1 MKHMNHLLTIYET
14 FETFTKSY
22 GRGETAGLDGSFEQR
37 LAQKYEGLS
46 KRLREAGDYVADNPV
61 NTATRSLRS
70 VANEAGLAPATFS
83 RLART
88 LDYESFEQLR
98 EVMRR
103 KIDRRVNS
111 FADRADRLQHDH
123 ETGTLD
129 FFHAHQRACLENLET
144 LSDSIDAEQL
154 NVTVDRLHRS
164 RKVLVLGAL
173 GSTGIAEYMSYMA
186 NFLTDNWHMAG
197 RMGASLGSGLT
208 GLDKTDTLIIVTKPP
223 FARKALLAAEVAKQN
238 GAYVVVITDNHSCPA
253 LRFAD
258 SGFLIKTESPHFYSS
273 YVATVFLVE
282 TIIGML
288 ASRVGP
294 DATNRIAEVERRNRR
309 LEEVRDG

>member
-1 MKHMNHLLTIYET
+1 M
-14 FETFTKSY
+14 
-22 GRGETAGLDGSFEQR
+22 DGTFEQR

-46 KRLREAGDYVADNPV
+46 PRLREAGDYVAENPV

-70 VANEAGLAPATFS
+70 VASEAGLAPATFS
-83 RLART
+83 RLARV
-88 LDYESFEQLR
+88 LEYDSFEQVR
-98 EVMRR
+98 ELMRL

-111 FADRADRLQHDH
+111 FADRADRLLNDH
-123 ETGTLD
+123 EQGTLN
-129 FFHAHQRACLENLET
+129 FFQSHRNACLANLESI
-144 LSDSIDAEQL
+144 SDDVDLGQL
-154 NVTVDRLHRS
+154 NATVDRLHSS

-186 NFLTDNWHMAG
+186 SFLTDKWHMAG

-208 GLDKTDTLIIVTKPP
+208 GLEKQDALVIVTKPP
-223 FARKALLAAEVAKQN
+223 FARKVLLAAEVAKQN
-238 GAYVVVITDNHSCPA
+238 GAYVVVLTDSCACPA
-253 LRFAD
+253 LRHAD
-258 SGFLIKTESPHFYSS
+258 SGFLVKTESPHFYSS

-294 DATNRIAEVERRNRR
+294 GAMARIAEVEDRNRR

>member
-1 MKHMNHLLTIYET
+1 M
-14 FETFTKSY
+14 
-22 GRGETAGLDGSFEQR
+22 DGTFEQR

-46 KRLREAGDYVADNPV
+46 PRLREAGDYVAENPV

-70 VANEAGLAPATFS
+70 VASEAGLAPATFS
-83 RLART
+83 RLARV
-88 LDYESFEQLR
+88 LEYDSFEQVR
-98 EVMRR
+98 ELMRL

-111 FADRADRLQHDH
+111 FADRADRLLNDH
-123 ETGTLD
+123 ESGSLD
-129 FFHAHQRACLENLET
+129 FFQSHQNACLANLEA
-144 LSDSIDAEQL
+144 LSEEVDLGQL
-154 NVTVDRLHRS
+154 NATVDRLHRS

-186 NFLTDNWHMAG
+186 NFLTDKWHMAG

-208 GLDKTDTLIIVTKPP
+208 GLEKQDSLVIVTKPP
-223 FARKALLAAEVAKQN
+223 FARKVLLAAEVAKQN
-238 GAYVVVITDNHSCPA
+238 GAYVVVLTDSRACPA
-253 LRFAD
+253 LRHAD
-258 SGFLIKTESPHFYSS
+258 SGFLVKTESPHFYSS

-294 DATNRIAEVERRNRR
+294 GAMARIAEVEDRNRR

>member
-1 MKHMNHLLTIYET
+1 MKHMNHLLTRYET
-14 FETFTKSY
+14 FETFTIGY
-22 GRGETAGLDGSFEQR
+22 GRGETARLDGTFEQR
-37 LAQKYEGLS
+37 LSQKYDGLS

-61 NTATRSLRS
+61 STATRSLRT
-70 VANEAGLAPATFS
+70 VASEAGLAPATFS
-83 RLART
+83 RLARV
-88 LDYESFEQLR
+88 LEYDSFEQLR
-98 EVMRR
+98 EVMRL

-111 FADRADRLQHDH
+111 FADRADRLRHDH
-123 ETGTLD
+123 ESGTLD
-129 FFHAHQRACLENLET
+129 FFAAHRNACLGNLEAIA
-144 LSDSIDAEQL
+144 DSIDADQL
-154 NVTVDRLHRS
+154 NATVDRLHRS

-208 GLDKTDTLIIVTKPP
+208 GLDQADALVIVTKPP
-223 FARKALLAAEVAKQN
+223 FAKRALLAAEVARQA
-238 GAYVVVITDNHSCPA
+238 GAYVVVITDSHSCPA

-258 SGFLIKTESPHFYSS
+258 SGFLIKSDSPHFYSS

-282 TIIGML
+282 TMIGML

-294 DATNRIAEVERRNRR
+294 DATARIAEVENRNRR

>member
-1 MKHMNHLLTIYET
+1 M
-14 FETFTKSY
+14 
-22 GRGETAGLDGSFEQR
+22 DGSFEQR
-37 LAQKYEGLS
+37 LAQKYDGLS
-46 KRLREAGDYVADNPV
+46 KRLREAGDYVARNPV

-70 VANEAGLAPATFS
+70 VAGEAGLAPATFS

-111 FADRADRLQHDH
+111 FAVRADRLRQDH
-123 ETGTLD
+123 ETGTLN
-129 FFHAHQRACLENLET
+129 FFDAHQKACLDNVEA
-144 LSDSIDAEQL
+144 LSSSIDQEQL
-154 NVTVDRLHRS
+154 AATVDQLHRS

-197 RMGASLGSGLT
+197 RMGASLGSSLA
-208 GLDKTDTLIIVTKPP
+208 GLDKNDALVIVTKPP
-223 FARKALLAAEVAKQN
+223 FARKVLLAAEVAKQN
-238 GAYVVVITDNHSCPA
+238 GAYVVVLTDNHACPA
-253 LRFAD
+253 LRVAD
-258 SGFLIKTESPHFYSS
+258 SGFLIKTDSPHFYSS

-294 DATNRIAEVERRNRR
+294 EATDRIAEVESRNRR

>member
-1 MKHMNHLLTIYET
+1 MN
-14 FETFTKSY
+14 
-22 GRGETAGLDGSFEQR
+22 RSFEQR
-37 LAQKYEGLS
+37 LAQKYDGLS
-46 KRLREAGDYVADNPV
+46 KRLREAGDYVAANPV
-61 NTATRSLRS
+61 NAATRSLRA

-98 EVMRR
+98 EVLRR

-111 FADRADRLQHDH
+111 FADRADRLRQDH
-123 ETGTLD
+123 ETGKLN
-129 FFHAHQRACLENLET
+129 FLQAHKQACMDNLNA
-144 LSDSIDAEQL
+144 LSSSIDTDQL
-154 NVTVDRLHRS
+154 NTTVDRLHAS

-208 GLDKTDTLIIVTKPP
+208 GLDKSDTLIIVTKPP
-223 FARKALLAAEVAKQN
+223 FARKVLLASEVAKQN
-238 GAYVVVITDNHSCPA
+238 GAYVVVITDSHSCPA
-253 LRFAD
+253 LRYAD
-258 SGFLIKTESPHFYSS
+258 SGFLINAESPHFYSS
-273 YVATVFLVE
+273 YVATIFLVE

-294 DATNRIAEVERRNRR
+294 DATKRIAEVESRNRR